1 MKDRENVLGIDC
13 FILKKGEL
21 LQVKVNNKDVIL
33 GKIIKHR
40 GKYFAL
46 EVGRKKLKVQVR
58 VPKRKELTLDVMMA
72 RSKKRRGHQRNILK
86 VALKVDNESL
96 SKTITAH

>member
-1 MKDRENVLGIDC
+1 MSEIVKEINMKDRENVLGIDC

-72 RSKKRRGHQRNILK
+72 RSKKRRGRQRNGLK
-86 VALKVDNESL
+86 VVRNF
-96 SKTITAH
+96 